1 MVSFQL
7 LGLMIGL
14 LSILLVSLN
23 FELII
28 EGLII
33 LVLLLGTAMISAS
46 EVGFF
51 SLRPADIEKLN
62 QSKSKNSKLVLKL
75 LENPEKLLANILIAN
90 NFLNISIVILSTYI
104 SSSLINFPGSPVLA
118 FVLQVVVVTFVILM
132 VGEII
137 PKVFATDHNISVAK
151 FMAIQLNVL
160 SKIFY
165 PLTYL
170 LISSTSLVQ
179 RRLSSKHHNVSIDDL
194 SDAIEIASAS
204 LSDEKTILKGIV
216 KFGNTE
222 VSEIMKPRLDIVAIE
237 NDTTFL
243 KLLSVIV
250 DTGYSRIPVYE
261 ETLDNIKG
269 VLLTKD
275 FLPYIHE
282 KDGFNWQGLVKP
294 AFFIPETKKIDDLLA
309 EFQKKKNHMAIVID
323 EYGGTCGL
331 VTMEDILEEVIG
343 EISDESDVD
352 EELLYRQL
360 SANVYLFEAKILLND
375 FYKVTGIED
384 TVFDDVKGE
393 YETLAG
399 LILELKGAIPE
410 KNDKIEVKNFTFIIE
425 SVDKRRIKQVK
436 LIIK

>member
-1 MVSFQL
+1 
-7 LGLMIGL
+7 MIGA
-14 LSILLVSLN
+14 LSILLFTVN
-23 FELII
+23 FEVII
-28 EGLII
+28 ECFII
-33 LVLLLGTAMISAS
+33 LVLLLGTSMISAS
-46 EVGFF
+46 EVGYF
-51 SLRPADIEKLN
+51 SLRPAEIEKLN

-75 LENPEKLLANILIAN
+75 LEKPEKLLANILIAN

-104 SSSLINFPGSPVLA
+104 SSSLISFPGFPVLA
-118 FVLQVVVVTFVILM
+118 FVFQVVVVTFVILM
-132 VGEII
+132 IGEII
-137 PKVFATDHNISVAK
+137 PKVFATDHNIFVAK
-151 FMAIQLNVL
+151 FMAFPLNIL
-160 SKIFY
+160 SKVFY

-170 LISSTSLVQ
+170 LISSTSIVKK
-179 RRLSSKHHNVSIDDL
+179 RLLSKHHNISIDDL

-204 LSDEKTILKGIV
+204 LTDEKTILKGIV
-216 KFGNTE
+216 KFGNTD
-222 VSEIMKPRLDIVAIE
+222 VSEIMKPRLDIVAI
-237 NDTTFL
+237 DMDIPFSQ
-243 KLLSVIV
+243 LLSVIV
-250 DTGYSRIPVYE
+250 ESGYSRMPVYE

-275 FLPYIHE
+275 FLPYIYE
-282 KDGFNWQGLVKP
+282 KDDFNWQGLIKP

-352 EELLYRQL
+352 EELLFKKL
-360 SANVYLFEAKILLND
+360 AGNVYLFEAKILLND
-375 FYKVTGIED
+375 FYKITGIED
-384 TVFDDVKGE
+384 SAFDDVKGE

-399 LILELKGAIPE
+399 LILELRGEIPE
-410 KNDKIEVKNFTFIIE
+410 RNDKIEVKNYTFIIE